1 MEVRSTAMEVR
12 NNAMRD
18 RVSCKSLDREFVVA
32 YGGDTVIHMNRE
44 YLAVHSLTS

>member
-18 RVSCKSLDREFVVA
+18 RVSCKASIANLWLR
-32 YGGDTVIHMNRE
+32 TVGAHMNRE